1 MFVPERDQV
10 SLQNKENT
18 CLWRP
23 EGGRHGMGIIKAG
36 LREKMGLHQ
45 MGSLVRTEGKKAGEK
60 RASQAPL
67 THPSVFR
74 PTPKPG
80 TPTTA
85 RGAAS
90 SEVSPTTHAP
100 GHSPGGGCHLHLPP
114 PSFLLRSGGD
124 LIKLRLGGTHGHQQP
139 QRHRSCR
146 EVPPVLPGLVC
157 QPHLC
162 RRLPSSHE
170 GPDR

>member
-1 MFVPERDQV
+1 
-10 SLQNKENT
+10 
-18 CLWRP
+18 
-23 EGGRHGMGIIKAG
+23 MGIIKAG

-85 RGAAS
+85 RGAAN

-100 GHSPGGGCHLHLPP
+100 GHSPGGGVPFAP
-114 PSFLLRSGGD
+114 ATPVFSFKVWWG
-124 LIKLRLGGTHGHQQP
+124 
-139 QRHRSCR
+139 
-146 EVPPVLPGLVC
+146 
-157 QPHLC
+157 
-162 RRLPSSHE
+162 SH
-170 GPDR
+170 